1 MRSVAVAG
9 ASSPP
14 AYTRTHVDGVDE
26 AAQLEP
32 YSVADRQPMQLDQ
45 GRRDMVGACC
55 CGADAV
61 RCSNRTTKFR
71 TLFNDLMFVRVN
83 PYLIP
88 ERYFLHV
95 RRLLAE
101 PTVIPEV
108 TVDWCAPPS

>member
-1 MRSVAVAG
+1 MAWTSQHSLNLILLLTGSQCSWIRV
-9 ASSPP
+9 
-14 AYTRTHVDGVDE
+14 GVT
-26 AAQLEP
+26 
-32 YSVADRQPMQLDQ
+32 
-45 GRRDMVGACC
+45 CC

-71 TLFNDLMFVRVN
+71 TLFDDLMFVRVN